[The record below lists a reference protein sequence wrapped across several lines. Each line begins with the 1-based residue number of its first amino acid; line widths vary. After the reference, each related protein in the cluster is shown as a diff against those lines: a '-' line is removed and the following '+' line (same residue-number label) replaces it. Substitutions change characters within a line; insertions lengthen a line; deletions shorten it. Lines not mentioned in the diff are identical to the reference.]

1 MQGYNFFR
9 NGEIIRGDASEN
21 GDFQRGKQRLQVMND
36 FFQLCIFG
44 SRSHMVK
51 VRGDIVYFPS
61 EDGPW
66 RVRFLCRVIQ
76 IVGAVGFYSDVVL
89 EKWNASGDLWK
100 PVTMSQKPVKN
111 SARIHLR
118 FRCSGLSP
126 SHILF
131 HDFVYFCKL
140 GRPLTAAKWKQW
152 RDHCVI
158 NDLDVDHQGQNWRR
172 AIRAELKLEKAGI
185 NRAMNAR
192 H

>member
-1 MQGYNFFR
+1 
-9 NGEIIRGDASEN
+9 
-21 GDFQRGKQRLQVMND
+21 
-36 FFQLCIFG
+36 
-44 SRSHMVK
+44 MVK
-51 VRGDIVYFPS
+51 VRGDIKYFTS

-126 SHILF
+126 SHE
-131 HDFVYFCKL
+131 YFF
-140 GRPLTAAKWKQW
+140 TTSSIFA
-152 RDHCVI
+152 
-158 NDLDVDHQGQNWRR
+158 NLDVLLQLRNGNNG
-172 AIRAELKLEKAGI
+172 GI
-185 NRAMNAR
+185 IA
-192 H
+192 

>member
-1 MQGYNFFR
+1 MILSSYVF
-9 NGEIIRGDASEN
+9 
-21 GDFQRGKQRLQVMND
+21 
-36 FFQLCIFG
+36 FG

-152 RDHCVI
+152 RDHCVT

-172 AIRAELKLEKAGI
+172 AVRAELKLEKAGI